1 MLSIQLKLLRK
12 KLINGL
18 LIMYHDV
25 CDKIGAAANI
35 ANNAGS
41 AINEVAHKAYNTI
54 DEALFAT
61 HNMVIVI

>member
-1 MLSIQLKLLRK
+1 MH
-12 KLINGL
+12 
-18 LIMYHDV
+18 HDM

-35 ANNAGS
+35 AKNAGS

-61 HNMVIVI
+61 HNMVIVICYLQVF